1 MKKYVLYIYVKKKK
15 KKYRYTSRNSFRNDS
30 LIRLHNNFINE
41 IIEVKQTLRNF
52 IFFRK
57 SYRLQPFPRTQSY
70 KNKLFTIF
78 HINS

>member
-1 MKKYVLYIYVKKKK
+1 MLKKKK
-15 KKYRYTSRNSFRNDS
+15 NIDISRETSFRNDS

>member
-1 MKKYVLYIYVKKKK
+1 MLKKKNIGIP
-15 KKYRYTSRNSFRNDS
+15 RETSFRNDS

>member
-1 MKKYVLYIYVKKKK
+1 MLKKKK
-15 KKYRYTSRNSFRNDS
+15 NIDISRETSFRNDS

-78 HINS
+78 RINS